1 MNGLRVK
8 NRHFQDINKAF
19 WLYRICSRKNRK
31 PNQHFELKKVNFLSF
46 HDETFLMK
54 NGIDIPWTFYSTQNW
69 FPGDV
74 TWYHVM
80 LKNVIFLTFHL
91 RNSLFRK
98 TYILSIYLIDLE
110 VINQKAVYQTP
121 HPITWWSDLYR
132 YTYCISYTVYVQYI
146 IKSKYDVTV
155 TTVSAVG
162 Y

>member
-1 MNGLRVK
+1 MNFGFF
-8 NRHFQDINKAF
+8 NGEN
-19 WLYRICSRKNRK
+19 S
-31 PNQHFELKKVNFLSF
+31 FLA
-46 HDETFLMK
+46 K

-74 TWYHVM
+74 TRYHVM

-132 YTYCISYTVYVQYI
+132 YTYCISYTQYICTVHVQYI
-146 IKSKYDVTV
+146 IKSKYDHGISRWLLGNKLRFFLIQRLGRAKNANSIYQIFFLV
-155 TTVSAVG
+155 
-162 Y
+162 